1 MESLKQQ
8 IGGNHYKNMN
18 IQPLEFIMANKL
30 AYCEANIIKY
40 VCRYKSKNGLQ
51 DLLKAKHYLDIL
63 IEQYETRLEELIED
77 KQNEQYKGGCQRRT
91 ESRDSEE
98 RSGTGN
104 TIPTT

>member
-1 MESLKQQ
+1 MKALETQ
-8 IGGNHYKNMN
+8 IGGNHYKDMN

-30 AYCEANIIKY
+30 PYCEANIIKY

-63 IEQYETRLEELIED
+63 IEDE
-77 KQNEQYKGGCQRRT
+77 QRRI

-98 RSGTGN
+98 RERIGN

>member
-8 IGGNHYKNMN
+8 IGGNHYKDMN
-18 IQPLEFIMANKL
+18 IQPLEFIMANNL
-30 AYCEANIIKY
+30 PYCEANIIKY

-63 IEQYETRLEELIED
+63 IEHEQRTD
-77 KQNEQYKGGCQRRT
+77 KSG
-91 ESRDSEE
+91 DSEE
-98 RSGTGN
+98 GSGVSN

>member
-1 MESLKQQ
+1 MKALETQ
-8 IGGNHYKNMN
+8 IGGNHYKDMN

-30 AYCEANIIKY
+30 PYCEANIIKY

-63 IEQYETRLEELIED
+63 IEDE
-77 KQNEQYKGGCQRRT
+77 QRRT
-91 ESRDSEE
+91 ESGDSEAG
-98 RSGTGN
+98 SGVSN